1 MIFNLLIT
9 GIVVGFL
16 VTMPVGPIGILIIQR
31 TVNKSRLS
39 GYMSGLGAA
48 LADLIYAIIAGYSL
62 TFIIELVRQHQ
73 LTFQIFGGIAV
84 VAIGLHI
91 FFKNPVKEFKKFK
104 RKGNT
109 PVQDMTS
116 TLALTL
122 ANPITIFAFLAL
134 LASSGITFTLE
145 QPYQT
150 IFLIIG
156 VFIGACL
163 WWFSLIEL
171 VYLFK
176 HKFNL
181 RVLWWFNKIAGI
193 AIMLFVAITLAVAYF
208 SGIKI

>member
-9 GIVVGFL
+9 GVVVGFL
-16 VTMPVGPIGILIIQR
+16 VAMPVGPIGILIMQR

-73 LTFQIFGGIAV
+73 VSFQIFGGLAV
-84 VAIGLHI
+84 VAIGFHI
-91 FFKNPVKEFKKFK
+91 FFKNPVRDLKKFK

-109 PVQDMTS
+109 PVQDLTS

-122 ANPITIFAFLAL
+122 ANPITIFAFIAL

-145 QPYQT
+145 RPYQT
-150 IFLIIG
+150 LFLVSG

-163 WWFSLIEL
+163 WWLSLVEL
-171 VYLFK
+171 VYIFK
-176 HKFNL
+176 HRFNL

-193 AIMLFVAITLAVAYF
+193 AILLFVAITLGIAFF

>member
-9 GIVVGFL
+9 GVVVGFL
-16 VTMPVGPIGILIIQR
+16 VAMPVGPIGILIMQR

-62 TFIIELVRQHQ
+62 TFIIELVRQYQ
-73 LTFQIFGGIAV
+73 ISFQIFGGLAV
-84 VAIGLHI
+84 VAIGIHI
-91 FFKNPVKEFKKFK
+91 FLKNPVSDFKKFK

-109 PVQDMTS
+109 PIQDLSS

-145 QPYQT
+145 KPYQT
-150 IFLIIG
+150 LFLVIG
-156 VFIGACL
+156 VFVGACL
-163 WWFSLIEL
+163 WWLSLIEL

-176 HKFNL
+176 HRFNL
-181 RVLWWFNKIAGI
+181 RVLWWFNKVAGI
-193 AIMLFVAITLAVAYF
+193 AILLFVAITLGIAFF

>member
-1 MIFNLLIT
+1 MILNLLIT

-16 VTMPVGPIGILIIQR
+16 VAMPVGPIGILIIQR

-48 LADLIYAIIAGYSL
+48 LADLIYAIVAAYSL
-62 TFIIELVRQHQ
+62 TFIIELVRHNQ
-73 LTFQIFGGIAV
+73 LAFQILGGMAV

-91 FFKNPVKEFKKFK
+91 FFKNPVKDFKKFK

-109 PVQDMTS
+109 PIQDLTS
-116 TLALTL
+116 TLLLTL

-145 QPYQT
+145 RPYQT
-150 IFLIIG
+150 MFLVIG
-156 VFIGACL
+156 VFAGACI
-163 WWFSLIEL
+163 WWLSLIEL

-176 HKFNL
+176 HRFNL

-193 AIMLFVAITLAVAYF
+193 AVMLFVVITLAVAFF